1 MYMQYVHS
9 QQLHTEKEQTPA
21 FFVSPQRHTHT
32 CSGHRSKAK
41 ASANQILT
49 ITCLAKLILQAGQQ
63 LRHLQYLHI
72 SCHASDHH
80 SYCTFSV
87 KGTVTPKARKTKYS
101 NAPRGSW
108 NHSILNTASADE
120 RQVISVVTTP
130 TQWTYVRQCWTTLKV
145 FSYCFMHCS
154 SLHLELVNGFI
165 KTLHELLTA
174 STVNFWGCP
183 QGLYLSIIKLEVI
196 ILEYFHCMLFKTSSP
211 LRFGGKCTFYSTT
224 TLFTW

>member
-1 MYMQYVHS
+1 MQEKCILIYTNIYVYAVCAQPTVAHWKGANACI
-9 QQLHTEKEQTPA
+9 LCFPTE
-21 FFVSPQRHTHT
+21 THT

-130 TQWTYVRQCWTTLKV
+130 TQWTYVRQC
-145 FSYCFMHCS
+145 
-154 SLHLELVNGFI
+154 
-165 KTLHELLTA
+165 
-174 STVNFWGCP
+174 
-183 QGLYLSIIKLEVI
+183 
-196 ILEYFHCMLFKTSSP
+196 
-211 LRFGGKCTFYSTT
+211 
-224 TLFTW
+224 